1 MTREPPGF
9 DDCRVTPPSP
19 NVFTIEAV
27 NALLPQLSALMAE
40 QMRRRA
46 EIEDRLEQLSTQAR
60 CPAGQHRGGRE
71 RPPALRAL
79 KEELAEK
86 METYRLGWGEVEAT
100 GAVLKDPRAGLVDFY
115 GRVDGKLVWLCWK
128 YGEPAVGHYHGL
140 DEGFSGRKPI
150 LPTVRD
156 RHLN

>member
-1 MTREPPGF
+1 M
-9 DDCRVTPPSP
+9 TPPSP

-46 EIEDRLEQLSTQAR
+46 EIEDRLEQLSTQLGAA
-60 CPAGQHRGGRE
+60 PDSIAVDDSD
-71 RPPALRAL
+71 PPALRAL

-86 METYRLGWGEVEAT
+86 MEQYRLGWGEVEAT